1 MSVVLIVL
9 VDDAAVLEEIGV
21 VGCHEFGFLQF
32 HRFGGGGWFGGI
44 AGVVAEGQVL
54 HQVGTL
60 VAIDP

>member
-32 HRFGGGGWFGGI
+32 DCFGGGWFGGI